1 MTVYDCN
8 EKGKKA
14 KTANGK
20 KGTVA
25 SSPESFPFLSSSS
38 AEDPCCQEVPL
49 ALLHNLLI
57 VCVVICSCFRVSGV
71 IATGFVCFWDLSL
84 CILLSLKW
92 VVNLLFVH
100 F

>member
-20 KGTVA
+20 KGTVT

-57 VCVVICSCFRVSGV
+57 VCCYLFPFSGLRGHCYWFCLFL
-71 IATGFVCFWDLSL
+71 GFVALYSPA
-84 CILLSLKW
+84 LKW